1 MAQQAT
7 DEQLISSALAG
18 EEAAF
23 GALMK
28 RYRPRA
34 YGLALRFTR
43 DQDEAE
49 EVVQE
54 VFFNIFRKLDQFR
67 GNSSFATWLYRV
79 VVNTS
84 LMKIRQRSK
93 IDSVPLCDLI
103 EGQLQE
109 EDETSVMPDERLVT
123 EEALA
128 EIEKAIAKLPEDFM
142 TVLVLRDVENFSN
155 EETAEIMDLSVAAVK
170 SRLHRARS
178 FLRQHLEDLYL
189 QTMR

>member
-1 MAQQAT
+1 
-7 DEQLISSALAG
+7 
-18 EEAAF
+18 
-23 GALMK
+23 MK